1 MQVFLIKGGK
11 MKEKTHNCASCKYR
25 EELPFADEWTC
36 MNENSDYADCECNPD
51 DTCECWE
58 ER

>member
-1 MQVFLIKGGK
+1 
-11 MKEKTHNCASCKYR
+11 MKEKEHNCASCKFR

-51 DTCECWE
+51 DTCEWWE
-58 ER
+58 AR